1 MTRRWGCALPPVKG
15 FRDGEGCRKRKAVLT
30 AERQESRAANV
41 DAELVQQ
48 RVWLAE
54 VPGLGRDPEA
64 IMSTR
69 GIPIPGTW
77 GSGSHTENPGRLR
90 LKRQH
95 DR

>member
-1 MTRRWGCALPPVKG
+1 MERA
-15 FRDGEGCRKRKAVLT
+15 
-30 AERQESRAANV
+30 AERERQSSRQRQESRAASV

-54 VPGLGRDPEA
+54 VPGSGRDPET

-77 GSGSHTENPGRLR
+77 GSGSHTEGPGRLR
-90 LKRQH
+90 MKRQH